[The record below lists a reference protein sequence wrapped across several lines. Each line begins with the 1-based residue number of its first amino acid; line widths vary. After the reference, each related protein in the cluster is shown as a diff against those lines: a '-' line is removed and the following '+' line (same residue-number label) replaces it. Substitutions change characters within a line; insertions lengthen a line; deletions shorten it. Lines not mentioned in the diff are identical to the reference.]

1 MTDTE
6 PWKSGVV
13 REIDPGPDYQTDEDL
28 RSVYIVVP
36 VYLPGLT
43 RAEYIYDC
51 HGTCWRRLFHSMLF
65 SSNIGSDTVGST
77 SMLPFDKQGVVSP
90 ELKVSTMHFF
100 YFIKKP
106 TSVF

>member
-36 VYLPGLT
+36 VYLP
-43 RAEYIYDC
+43 A
-51 HGTCWRRLFHSMLF
+51 
-65 SSNIGSDTVGST
+65 
-77 SMLPFDKQGVVSP
+77 
-90 ELKVSTMHFF
+90 
-100 YFIKKP
+100 
-106 TSVF
+106 